1 MSDFFPLTKRVS
13 INMGGNLPAFVSARL
28 PLAPSSPPCLVSSI
42 CRNGRCQRLQKCCS
56 WHPLHDAYSCA
67 AFKQLEVVEAMRA
80 FISHHSGGIKEMRSK
95 LEMVEVDLAEEEK
108 GAIWA
113 EADQL
118 KEEREALEAKYKR
131 AEQ

>member
-1 MSDFFPLTKRVS
+1 MMRTRAQL
-13 INMGGNLPAFVSARL
+13 
-28 PLAPSSPPCLVSSI
+28 
-42 CRNGRCQRLQKCCS
+42 
-56 WHPLHDAYSCA
+56 
-67 AFKQLEVVEAMRA
+67 FKQLEVVEAMRA